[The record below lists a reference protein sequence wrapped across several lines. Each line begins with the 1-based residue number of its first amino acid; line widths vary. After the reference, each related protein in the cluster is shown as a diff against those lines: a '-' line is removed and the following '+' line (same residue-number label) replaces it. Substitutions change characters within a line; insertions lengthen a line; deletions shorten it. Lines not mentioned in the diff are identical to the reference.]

1 MELDTTKFKNTFK
14 ALDKFGKALISQ
26 YKHNLSNLDI
36 TSGALVDSLSYNVS
50 VEGQDFVVNINLEHY
65 WKWVGNGRGPGK
77 FPPIESL
84 ENWITAKHITPQPM
98 TLKSSNGK
106 QGRTVIPT
114 MKSLAFLIAR
124 SIAENGTQDYQLG
137 GMNSFELSL
146 EQVKEIYTPII
157 TEAITK
163 DIKKLMKL

>member
-26 YKHNLSNLDI
+26 YKNNLNNLDI

-50 VEGQDFVVNINLEHY
+50 VEGQYFVVNINLEHY

-84 ENWITAKHITPQPM
+84 EKWITAKHITPQPM
-98 TLKSSNGK
+98 TLKS
-106 QGRTVIPT
+106 GRTVIPT

-137 GMNSFELSL
+137 GRNSFELSL
-146 EQVKEIYTPII
+146 EQAKEIYTPII

-163 DIKKLMKL
+163 DIKKLMKP

>member
-26 YKHNLSNLDI
+26 YKNNLSNLDI

-50 VEGQDFVVNINLEHY
+50 VEGQDFIVNINLEHY

-84 ENWITAKHITPQPM
+84 EKWITAKHITPQPM
-98 TLKSSNGK
+98 TLKSGK
-106 QGRTVIPT
+106 TVIPT

-124 SIAENGTQDYQLG
+124 SIAKYGTQDYQLG
-137 GMNSFELSL
+137 GRNSFELSL

>member
-26 YKHNLSNLDI
+26 YKNNLNNLDI

-50 VEGQDFVVNINLEHY
+50 VEGQYFVVNINLEHY

-84 ENWITAKHITPQPM
+84 EKWITAKHITPQPM
-98 TLKSSNGK
+98 TLKS
-106 QGRTVIPT
+106 GRTVIPT

-124 SIAENGTQDYQLG
+124 SIAENGTQDYQLEG
-137 GMNSFELSL
+137 RNSFELSL
-146 EQVKEIYTPII
+146 EQAKEIYTPII

-163 DIKKLMKL
+163 DIKKLMKP

>member
-26 YKHNLSNLDI
+26 YKNNLDNLDI

-50 VEGQDFVVNINLEHY
+50 VEGQDFLVNINLEHY

-84 ENWITAKHITPQPM
+84 EKWITAKHITPQPM
-98 TLKSSNGK
+98 TLKSGK
-106 QGRTVIPT
+106 TVIPT

-124 SIAENGTQDYQLG
+124 SIAKYGTQDYQLG
-137 GMNSFELSL
+137 GRNSFELSL

-163 DIKKLMKL
+163 DIKKLMKS

>member
-26 YKHNLSNLDI
+26 YKNNLNNLDI

-50 VEGQDFVVNINLEHY
+50 VEGQYFVVNINLEHY

-84 ENWITAKHITPQPM
+84 EKWITAKHITPQPM
-98 TLKSSNGK
+98 TLKS
-106 QGRTVIPT
+106 GRTVIPT

-137 GMNSFELSL
+137 GRNSFELSL
-146 EQVKEIYTPII
+146 EQAKEIYTPII

>member
-50 VEGQDFVVNINLEHY
+50 VEGQDFIVNVNMEHY
-65 WKWVGNGRGPGK
+65 WKWIGNGRGPGK

-98 TLKSSNGK
+98 TLKSGK
-106 QGRTVIPT
+106 TVIPT
-114 MKSLAFLIAR
+114 MKSLVFLIAR
-124 SIAENGTQDYQLG
+124 SIAKYGTQDYQLG
-137 GMNSFELSL
+137 GRNSFELSL

>member
-14 ALDKFGKALISQ
+14 ALDKFGKALINQ
-26 YKHNLSNLDI
+26 YKNNLNNLDI

-50 VEGQDFVVNINLEHY
+50 VEGEDFVVNVNMEHY
-65 WKWVGNGRGPGK
+65 WKWIGNGRGPGK

-84 ENWITAKHITPQPM
+84 EHWITAKHITPQPM
-98 TLKSSNGK
+98 TLKS
-106 QGRTVIPT
+106 GRTVIPT
-114 MKSLAFLIAR
+114 MKNLVFLIAR

-137 GMNSFELSL
+137 GRNSFELSL

-163 DIKKLMKL
+163 DIKKLMKS